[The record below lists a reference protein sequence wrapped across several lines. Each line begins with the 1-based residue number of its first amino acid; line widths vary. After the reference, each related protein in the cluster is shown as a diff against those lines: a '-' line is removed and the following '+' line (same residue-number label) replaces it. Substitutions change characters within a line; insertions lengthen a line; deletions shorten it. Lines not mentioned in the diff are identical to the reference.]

1 MTRPK
6 LKRPI
11 NWKVRFLGPVKTSH
25 PLFADCFLALPVEPV
40 ASGLASQ
47 GRQTDAVYPTAAHFV
62 KP

>member
-1 MTRPK
+1 VMTRPK

-47 GRQTDAVYPTAAHFV
+47 GRQTDAV
-62 KP
+62 